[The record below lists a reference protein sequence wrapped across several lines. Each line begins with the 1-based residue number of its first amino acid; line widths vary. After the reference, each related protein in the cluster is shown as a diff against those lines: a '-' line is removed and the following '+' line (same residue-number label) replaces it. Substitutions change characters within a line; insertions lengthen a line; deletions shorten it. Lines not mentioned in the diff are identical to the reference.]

1 MDFKET
7 FYRDIGLEQPTDWFS
22 IGGSQ
27 PPAATVA
34 LDR

>member
-7 FYRDIGLEQPTDWFS
+7 FYRDIGLEQPTDCFYWR
-22 IGGSQ
+22 Q
-27 PPAATVA
+27 AATVG